1 MGDMRVAWPDN
12 CLFVSLVVCKCALDC
27 VNLESIMCERHGN
40 FYQNLQTSR
49 RSLLRG
55 IGAGVTLAGG
65 AMVPGIAN
73 AATTLKATHGQGL
86 CNLAFFLVEKNAMGK
101 ADGVNLKFVVTPSN
115 SDIATLFGAGMV
127 DVSVIPYSNFL
138 TLYDAGAPVKIVAGA
153 GAEGC
158 ILVAREGIKNAQ
170 DLKGKTIGV
179 FQADTVELLPYD
191 YLKKAGLSFKDVK
204 VRYFNTSPE
213 MAQAYTSGGIDA
225 VCHIEPYATQC
236 LTSRKGSTILT
247 DGKDLYGDLYADC
260 VLAVRAPLLKR
271 DPKAVKG
278 LIKAMMNAQALVEKD
293 VDAALKET
301 VGRNYKTTMEAAK
314 LAASK
319 QPVMIDQ
326 RQNQKFIMDRSLS
339 MRELGYMR
347 KDLPADAF
355 DWSLLNEVIAEN
367 KALYD
372 GLKLKSKA

>member
-1 MGDMRVAWPDN
+1 
-12 CLFVSLVVCKCALDC
+12 
-27 VNLESIMCERHGN
+27 MCDRHGN
-40 FYQNLQTSR
+40 LFDSFAVSR
-49 RSLLRG
+49 RGLLRTAG
-55 IGAGVTLAGG
+55 SGALLAGSS
-65 AMVPGIAN
+65 MLPGLAN

-101 ADGVNLKFVVTPSN
+101 ADGVNLQFVVTPSN

-153 GAEGC
+153 GVEGC
-158 ILVAREGIKNAQ
+158 ILVAREGINNAQ
-170 DLKGKTIGV
+170 DLKGKTIGT
-179 FQADTVELLPYD
+179 FQSDTLEVLPYD
-191 YLKKAGLSFKDVK
+191 YLKRAGLSFKDVK

-213 MAQAYTSGGIDA
+213 MAQAYMNGGIDA
-225 VCHIEPYATQC
+225 VSHIEPYATQC
-236 LTSRKGSTILT
+236 LNSRKGSTILT

-271 DPKAVKG
+271 DPKAVKA
-278 LIKAMMNAQALVEKD
+278 LIKAMMNAQALVESD
-293 VDAALKET
+293 VDAALKQT
-301 VGRNYKTTMEAAK
+301 VGRNYKTTMDAAK

-319 QPVMIDQ
+319 RPVMIDQ
-326 RQNQKFIMDRSLS
+326 RHNEKFIMDRSQS

-347 KDLPADAF
+347 KDLPAEAF
-355 DWSLLNEVIAEN
+355 DWTLLNEVIAEN

-372 GLKLKSKA
+372 SLKLKSKA